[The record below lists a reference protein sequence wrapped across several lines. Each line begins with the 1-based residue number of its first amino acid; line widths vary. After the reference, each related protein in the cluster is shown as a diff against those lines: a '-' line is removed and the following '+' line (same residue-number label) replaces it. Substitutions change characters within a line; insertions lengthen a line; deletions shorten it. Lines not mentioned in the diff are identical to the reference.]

1 MAIDKLGIY
10 NDALLLIG
18 QRKLASLTEER
29 ESRRLLDSS
38 WDLGAVDFCLE
49 IVKPVFSRITTN
61 LTSSTPSSSHD
72 LDNVFTLPSDW
83 VSTID
88 VYSDSRLDQPINR
101 YINEDR
107 TIACEYSSIFVR
119 YVSNTNGE
127 VYSKWSPAFTRVVSA
142 YLARE
147 IALRLSP
154 EDLTDLDGTFADRVE
169 AAIGIEAKKEPQQ
182 RSKPSTTT
190 LSASWLRVY
199 NDALGIM
206 GLDEVVT
213 DDDDSFRRSA
223 LDTAIDG
230 SLVEFMLGDIAWNWA
245 ITSAKILQNPSL
257 ETDWGWKFSFDKPA
271 DLHRLDGVFF
281 DEYFQRPLKTYIDEG
296 DTFFSDVDEMY
307 IKYVSTEHLTNP
319 DGWDASFRKAIAGRL
334 AKETCMKLAPDKYQV
349 VKDEYEERYSNAKSK
364 DAMESPPRLIAEG
377 SWVRARNTGR
387 VNRRRP

>member
-1 MAIDKLGIY
+1 MYKR
-10 NDALLLIG
+10 
-18 QRKLASLTEER
+18 Q
-29 ESRRLLDSS
+29 
-38 WDLGAVDFCLE
+38 
-49 IVKPVFSRITTN
+49 
-61 LTSSTPSSSHD
+61 
-72 LDNVFTLPSDW
+72 
-83 VSTID
+83 
-88 VYSDSRLDQPINR
+88 RLDQPINR
-101 YINEDR
+101 YINEDK

-169 AAIGIEAKKEPQQ
+169 AAIGIETKKEPQQ

-199 NDALGIM
+199 NDALGIL

-213 DDDDSFRRSA
+213 DDDDSVRRSA
-223 LDTAIDG
+223 LDTAID
-230 SLVEFMLGDIAWNWA
+230 SNLVEFMLGDIAWNWA